1 MFLGHGRGSSWDRVP
16 TLWLAEIGEELFLR
30 DRAAVRQTFHE
41 DVTACN
47 DASALDLRKAVA
59 AMFPTKT
66 DKARDELQGR
76 ERTLS
81 QRERA
86 LLLMAD
92 GRRSLTDF
100 SPLFASRTE
109 AEQAIQALMRKGYL
123 QDAQA
128 AAQPPAPA
136 LAADPIRLATSAD
149 AFDGKRSL
157 ATTRMFLFDICERMF
172 VRRDPKFALQ
182 MRDALREARDRGAM
196 LTIAALMLTEVE
208 KTAGAER
215 AESLRERI
223 DRLLPPAETV
233 H

>member
-1 MFLGHGRGSSWDRVP
+1 
-16 TLWLAEIGEELFLR
+16 
-30 DRAAVRQTFHE
+30 
-41 DVTACN
+41 
-47 DASALDLRKAVA
+47 
-59 AMFPTKT
+59 MFPTKT
-66 DKARDELQGR
+66 DKARDELQGGQ
-76 ERTLS
+76 RTLT

-100 SPLFASRTE
+100 SPMFANRTE
-109 AEQAIQALMRKGYL
+109 AEQAIQALVLKGYL

-128 AAQPPAPA
+128 VAAAKVQAAATPPTPVP
-136 LAADPIRLATSAD
+136 AADPIRLTTSAD
-149 AFDGKRSL
+149 GFDGKRSL

-182 MRDALREARDRGAM
+182 MRDALREARDREAM
-196 LTIAALMLTEVE
+196 LTIAALMLSEIE

-223 DRLLPPAETV
+223 ERLLPPAEIV

>member
-1 MFLGHGRGSSWDRVP
+1 
-16 TLWLAEIGEELFLR
+16 
-30 DRAAVRQTFHE
+30 
-41 DVTACN
+41 
-47 DASALDLRKAVA
+47 
-59 AMFPTKT
+59 MFPTKT
-66 DKARDELQGR
+66 DKARDELQGGQ
-76 ERTLS
+76 RTLS

-100 SPLFASRTE
+100 SPLFANRTE
-109 AEQAIQALMRKGYL
+109 AEQAIQALMSRGYL

-128 AAQPPAPA
+128 MAAAAAVPTPMPVPAV
-136 LAADPIRLATSAD
+136 DPIRIATSAD
-149 AFDGKRSL
+149 TFDGKRSL

-182 MRDALREARDRGAM
+182 MRDALREARDREAM
-196 LTIAALMLTEVE
+196 LTIAALMLSEIE

-223 DRLLPPAETV
+223 ERLLPLAEVV

>member
-1 MFLGHGRGSSWDRVP
+1 
-16 TLWLAEIGEELFLR
+16 
-30 DRAAVRQTFHE
+30 
-41 DVTACN
+41 
-47 DASALDLRKAVA
+47 
-59 AMFPTKT
+59 MFPTKT
-66 DKARDELQGR
+66 DKARDELQGGQ
-76 ERTLS
+76 RTLS

-100 SPLFASRTE
+100 SPLFANRTE
-109 AEQAIQALMRKGYL
+109 AEQAIQALMSRGYL

-128 AAQPPAPA
+128 MAAAAAAAAAVPTPMPVP
-136 LAADPIRLATSAD
+136 AADPIRIATSAD
-149 AFDGKRSL
+149 TFDGKRSL

-182 MRDALREARDRGAM
+182 MRDALREARDREAM
-196 LTIAALMLTEVE
+196 LTIAALMLSEIE

-223 DRLLPPAETV
+223 ERLLPPAELV

>member
-1 MFLGHGRGSSWDRVP
+1 ML
-16 TLWLAEIGEELFLR
+16 
-30 DRAAVRQTFHE
+30 
-41 DVTACN
+41 
-47 DASALDLRKAVA
+47 
-59 AMFPTKT
+59 PTKT
-66 DKARDELQGR
+66 DKARDELQGGQ
-76 ERTLS
+76 RTLS

-100 SPLFASRTE
+100 SPLFASRDE
-109 AEQAIQALMRKGYL
+109 AEQTLRALMNRGYL
-123 QDAQA
+123 HDAGA
-128 AAQPPAPA
+128 AEPIPATPGA
-136 LAADPIRLATSAD
+136 PEPIRVAATSSD
-149 AFDGKRSL
+149 NFDGKRSL

-182 MRDALREARDRGAM
+182 MRDALREARDRDAM

-208 KTAGAER
+208 KAAGVER

-223 DRLLPPAETV
+223 ERLLPPASETV

>member
-1 MFLGHGRGSSWDRVP
+1 
-16 TLWLAEIGEELFLR
+16 
-30 DRAAVRQTFHE
+30 
-41 DVTACN
+41 
-47 DASALDLRKAVA
+47 
-59 AMFPTKT
+59 MFPTKT

-76 ERTLS
+76 QRTLS

-109 AEQAIQALMRKGYL
+109 AEQAIQALMRQGYL
-123 QDAQA
+123 QDAQPVAAAAAQA
-128 AAQPPAPA
+128 AAQPPAPVP
-136 LAADPIRLATSAD
+136 AADPIQLATAAD
-149 AFDGKRSL
+149 NFDGKRSL

>member
-1 MFLGHGRGSSWDRVP
+1 
-16 TLWLAEIGEELFLR
+16 
-30 DRAAVRQTFHE
+30 
-41 DVTACN
+41 
-47 DASALDLRKAVA
+47 
-59 AMFPTKT
+59 MFPTKT
-66 DKARDELQGR
+66 DKARDELQGGQ
-76 ERTLS
+76 RTLS

-100 SPLFASRTE
+100 SPLFPSRTE
-109 AEQAIQALMRKGYL
+109 AEQAIHALVLKGYL
-123 QDAQA
+123 QDTTPA
-128 AAQPPAPA
+128 AAPAPSAPPAPVPT
-136 LAADPIRLATSAD
+136 ADPIQLHISAD
-149 AFDGKRSL
+149 NFDGKRSL

-182 MRDALREARDRGAM
+182 MRDALREARDRQAM
-196 LTIAALMLTEVE
+196 LTIAALMLSEIE

-223 DRLLPPAETV
+223 ERLLPSAEVV

>member
-1 MFLGHGRGSSWDRVP
+1 
-16 TLWLAEIGEELFLR
+16 
-30 DRAAVRQTFHE
+30 
-41 DVTACN
+41 
-47 DASALDLRKAVA
+47 
-59 AMFPTKT
+59 MFPTKT
-66 DKARDELQGR
+66 DKARDELQGGQ
-76 ERTLS
+76 RTLS

-100 SPLFASRTE
+100 SPLFANRTE
-109 AEQAIQALMRKGYL
+109 AEQAIQALMSKGYL

-128 AAQPPAPA
+128 VAAAAAAAVPTPMPVP
-136 LAADPIRLATSAD
+136 AADPIRIATSAD
-149 AFDGKRSL
+149 TFDGKRSL

-182 MRDALREARDRGAM
+182 MRDALREARDREAM
-196 LTIAALMLTEVE
+196 LTIAALMLSEIE

-223 DRLLPPAETV
+223 ERLLPPAEVV

>member
-1 MFLGHGRGSSWDRVP
+1 
-16 TLWLAEIGEELFLR
+16 
-30 DRAAVRQTFHE
+30 
-41 DVTACN
+41 
-47 DASALDLRKAVA
+47 
-59 AMFPTKT
+59 MFPTKT

-76 ERTLS
+76 QRTLS

-109 AEQAIQALMRKGYL
+109 AEQAIQALMRQGYL
-123 QDAQA
+123 QDARAVA
-128 AAQPPAPA
+128 AAAARPPAPVP
-136 LAADPIRLATSAD
+136 AADPIQLATSAD
-149 AFDGKRSL
+149 NFDGKRSL

-182 MRDALREARDRGAM
+182 MRDALREARDRSAM